1 MAIFKCKMC
10 GGDLE
15 INETMTVGTCQ
26 YCGSVMTLPK
36 LDNDRK
42 ANMYSRANHFRRN
55 NEFDKAM
62 GIYDDILKED
72 PSDAES
78 YWSLVLCKYGIEYV
92 EDPKSHKRM
101 PTCNRTHFESIFAD
115 ENYKAAI
122 QYADENAKSIYESE
136 AKTIDG
142 IQKEILK
149 ISSQEETYD
158 VFICYKE
165 KDASGKRTQ
174 DSVVAQELYYELTE
188 AGYKVFFSRIT
199 LEGKLGT
206 AYEPYIFAALNSAK
220 VMVVIATRAEYVNS
234 PWVKNEWSRYL
245 ALINQGNKKTL
256 IPAYRDMDP
265 YDLPEEFSYL
275 QAQDMEK
282 LGFMQ
287 DLIHGIEKML
297 KEPAV
302 EIVREELGGNGNVN
316 VEALLDRAFI
326 CLEDADWKKADE
338 LLEMVLNQ
346 DPRCAR
352 AYIGKMMIEMGIR
365 TEDQISRRDSPIS
378 DSTDYQKALRFS
390 SGNYH
395 DVVAAYNQIIVDRIE
410 NERLAGIY
418 DAAKKLMESKYWKSA
433 QDKFDSI
440 AEYLDSAELSDQ
452 CVKSAE
458 EEDRAYKEKC
468 RREREIQERKA
479 EQSRLEYE
487 EAEAF
492 RRKIMKR
499 IAIVVCPILVIA
511 LVVAIVQAR
520 PMAVEVNDKI
530 AEINFDDIN
539 LEDAQSI
546 VKLNEE
552 LSTRNPFI
560 RFMVKDKT
568 KLKEFYQPALD
579 FISNEE
585 TKDDPSRNITLEDL
599 VGEWTLEGKDYYSCY
614 LRQDINDD
622 NNYTFNI
629 KKREDEEILYDRM
642 TLTGYDY
649 SEKAM
654 VGKCYDRDNTDELD
668 VKAFYSADHQLILIV
683 DSAKFIMKPVSEEG
697 DVSETE

>member
-62 GIYDDILKED
+62 GIYEDILKED
-72 PSDAES
+72 AKDAEA

-92 EDPKSHKRM
+92 EDPKSHKRI

-115 ENYKAAI
+115 ENYKAAL
-122 QYADENAKSIYESE
+122 QYADESAKSIYEAE
-136 AKTIDG
+136 AKVIDE

-149 ISSQEETYD
+149 ISSQEAPYD

-174 DSVVAQELYYELTE
+174 DSVLAQELYYELTE

-220 VMVVIATRAEYVNS
+220 VMVVIVTRVEYVNS

-245 ALINQGNKKTL
+245 ALINQGSKKTL

-297 KEPAV
+297 VTPSAGKE
-302 EIVREELGGNGNVN
+302 EEEQVNNGNIN
-316 VEALLDRAFI
+316 TNITALLDRAFI
-326 CLEDADWKKADE
+326 CLEDADWNKADE

-352 AYIGKMMIEMGIR
+352 AYIGKMMIEMKIR
-365 TEDQISRRDSPIS
+365 TEDQICRREKPIS
-378 DSTDYQKALRFS
+378 HSANYQKALRFS
-390 SGNYH
+390 TGNYH
-395 DVVAAYNQIIVDRIE
+395 DSVAAYNQIIVDRIE
-410 NERLAGIY
+410 NERLSGIY
-418 DAAKKLMESKYWKSA
+418 DTAKKLMEDKYWKSA
-433 QDKFDSI
+433 QEKFESI
-440 AEYLDSAELSDQ
+440 TGYLDSAELAAQ
-452 CVKSAE
+452 CVNLAE
-458 EEDRAYKEKC
+458 EEERAYKEKC
-468 RREREIQERKA
+468 RVEREIKEREA
-479 EQSRLEYE
+479 EQRRLEYE
-487 EAEAF
+487 EAEKF
-492 RRKIMKR
+492 RRKVLRR
-499 IAIVVCPILVIA
+499 IGIVVCPILVVA
-511 LVVAIVQAR
+511 LLVGIILSR
-520 PMAVEVNDKI
+520 PNAVDMSDRI
-530 AEINFDDIN
+530 AEINLADMD
-539 LEDAQSI
+539 LEMAQKIFSL
-546 VKLNEE
+546 KDEMKTMNP
-552 LSTRNPFI
+552 LSRL
-560 RFMVKDKT
+560 MVKGKT
-568 KLKEFYQPALD
+568 KLRESYQSALD
-579 FISNEE
+579 FIGNEE

-599 VGEWTLEGKDYYSCY
+599 VGVWKSEKQGIHEYYVDKDVSGEENYRLVEKWTRYDDITMFDNLE
-614 LRQDINDD
+614 L
-622 NNYTFNI
+622 
-629 KKREDEEILYDRM
+629 L
-642 TLTGYDY
+642 GYDY

-654 VGKCYDRDNTDELD
+654 MGECSDYNFKVSYDENNQLSIFFYNLKEDDTYRF
-668 VKAFYSADHQLILIV
+668 VKI
-683 DSAKFIMKPVSEEG
+683 E
-697 DVSETE
+697 